1 MILDLIILLLFLI
14 TAFIGYKKG
23 AIKQIARLVSLI
35 VAFVLAYTLA
45 SSVGDYLK
53 DNTKFGEYINTK
65 VNETI
70 IMYVDSNDEN
80 YEIEDMESEHTVKE
94 DTEETLDKT
103 SIIVKIKDVLN
114 IHENNEELLVE
125 KVSKYIYTALGFVIV
140 FIGVRIVLGIL
151 TLIIDKI
158 FELPVL
164 KSFNKLGGVI
174 IAVLLLFIEISIILS
189 VIQSMSSLEFMKGA
203 VSTINSSM
211 ALKSMYNNNIV
222 ANIILSKIIK

>member
-114 IHENNEELLVE
+114 IQENNEEFLVE
-125 KVSKYIYTALGFVIV
+125 KVSKYI
-140 FIGVRIVLGIL
+140 
-151 TLIIDKI
+151 
-158 FELPVL
+158 
-164 KSFNKLGGVI
+164 
-174 IAVLLLFIEISIILS
+174 
-189 VIQSMSSLEFMKGA
+189 
-203 VSTINSSM
+203 
-211 ALKSMYNNNIV
+211 
-222 ANIILSKIIK
+222 